1 MSAQHFTDKLGLLI
15 EQDSSLNESQKL
27 QWLTRIS
34 QIKKTKINLLITGAT
49 GCGKSSTINALFAT
63 EKAKVGQGVDPE
75 TMDIAKFEL
84 DSLVLFDSP
93 GLGDGKEADRRH
105 SKNIIDKLNETDQNG
120 NLLIDLVL
128 VVLDG
133 SSRDLGT
140 SFELINQVIIPNLG
154 QDKNRLLVAINQADM
169 AMKGRHW
176 DHQTNQPEPELVKFL
191 AEKVSSTRRRIFEAT
206 QVEVTPIYYAAGYK
220 EGNIEQRPYNMSKLL
235 LHIIQSVQQ
244 EKRAALI
251 QDINREEQ
259 IWQDD
264 DELIDYQQEINQTL
278 WQSVCAGAEKGA
290 EIGGKIGSLF
300 GRPGEAIGSTIGTV
314 VGGVCGFIGS
324 FF

>member
-264 DELIDYQQEINQTL
+264 DELIDYQQAINQTL

-300 GRPGEAIGSTIGTV
+300 GRPGEAIGSTIGVV